1 MYNNKST
8 SLTQRL
14 PVKIVTPL
22 RYIILYLL
30 VLMANLLSVHSVAL
44 AEPVQLLASGSGIAK
59 GAGMTGNPSITNL
72 TIPAGKNRILLVTAN
87 FERDHC
93 DKSTDNCT
101 NTNMGNTGDLAD
113 NFALETGSLAAGTVQ
128 VTAQLQSAFKTI
140 SKRNA
145 LVVGGSPSGD
155 LRFANFRAH
164 ASSNGVEIANT
175 TYYSMESYFIAFYE
189 SEISQVLNGA
199 ASGTINITLPNITT
213 PRGAGDDAILTAYVF
228 ANAQQH
234 DKGIVR
240 SSISIVNSG
249 SSSFAIAG
257 DYTISPASYDVGD
270 MPTNANDGF
279 VVLGLSNVGYPSSQ
293 GGFNT
298 MAGYNAIHTLTTT
311 NSNGRFDTAFGTSNS
326 EPDGLSYTAQFRNGL
341 VSSYTL
347 QSSAPSTV
355 VAMSGWGGSFT
366 IAAYN
371 PDSSDAPS
379 SYGVAT
385 HNTTG
390 IRLGNSV
397 DQDLTA
403 LSSTAA
409 DGDDSNASDDEEG
422 VTLPSTFN
430 PNITTTLSANIQ
442 SASGNLNA
450 WIDWNRD
457 GDFND
462 SGEQVLSDRSV
473 AIGTSTFTINTP
485 STAVVGSSFARF
497 RVCSSSNECRVPSG
511 DAASGEVEDYR
522 ITITNIP
529 PVITSNGGSTTAA
542 MSLPEKQTAVTTV
555 TATDANSDAISF
567 SISGVDATKFTIN
580 AVTGV
585 LEWVSAPN
593 YSIPTDSDAN
603 NTYILTITATDS
615 RGGVDTQ
622 TLTITVTNVNEP
634 PTITSNGGGDQAS
647 VAVNENQVDV
657 TTVTATDPESDKITF
672 KMIGGADQAL
682 FNINAVSGVL
692 TFAKAPN
699 FEEPSDANADNVY
712 EVNVEASDN
721 NGGTDRQLLLIQV
734 KNVIE
739 DGQVRTKV
747 FLQAVLDRST
757 LLMDDTLR
765 SLKTIPLTQPYT
777 YNAVNYKG
785 KETVTNQR
793 LSIVGNNAVVDWVLV
808 ELHHPNNPERIVA
821 RQAALLTRD
830 GNIVDPATNNTV
842 LIFKDIDSVKYYVAV
857 RHRNHLGVMTDKAL
871 DLSIPNDVV
880 VDFTDPKVATFG
892 GAKARLNYQE
902 ASVLWGGDAN
912 LSNNVIGNGPNND
925 PVTMLG
931 AVLLAKENTWF
942 NTNYVM
948 AGYSNYDI
956 DMNGYTLLSGP
967 TNDVNLIIGNILIYP
982 DNTRHISNYVV
993 SGSIPTK

>member
-1 MYNNKST
+1 
-8 SLTQRL
+8 
-14 PVKIVTPL
+14 
-22 RYIILYLL
+22 
-30 VLMANLLSVHSVAL
+30 
-44 AEPVQLLASGSGIAK
+44 
-59 GAGMTGNPSITNL
+59 
-72 TIPAGKNRILLVTAN
+72 
-87 FERDHC
+87 
-93 DKSTDNCT
+93 
-101 NTNMGNTGDLAD
+101 
-113 NFALETGSLAAGTVQ
+113 
-128 VTAQLQSAFKTI
+128 
-140 SKRNA
+140 
-145 LVVGGSPSGD
+145 
-155 LRFANFRAH
+155 
-164 ASSNGVEIANT
+164 
-175 TYYSMESYFIAFYE
+175 
-189 SEISQVLNGA
+189 
-199 ASGTINITLPNITT
+199 
-213 PRGAGDDAILTAYVF
+213 
-228 ANAQQH
+228 
-234 DKGIVR
+234 
-240 SSISIVNSG
+240 
-249 SSSFAIAG
+249 
-257 DYTISPASYDVGD
+257 
-270 MPTNANDGF
+270 
-279 VVLGLSNVGYPSSQ
+279 
-293 GGFNT
+293 
-298 MAGYNAIHTLTTT
+298 
-311 NSNGRFDTAFGTSNS
+311 
-326 EPDGLSYTAQFRNGL
+326 
-341 VSSYTL
+341 
-347 QSSAPSTV
+347 
-355 VAMSGWGGSFT
+355 
-366 IAAYN
+366 
-371 PDSSDAPS
+371 
-379 SYGVAT
+379 
-385 HNTTG
+385 
-390 IRLGNSV
+390 
-397 DQDLTA
+397 
-403 LSSTAA
+403 
-409 DGDDSNASDDEEG
+409 
-422 VTLPSTFN
+422 
-430 PNITTTLSANIQ
+430 
-442 SASGNLNA
+442 
-450 WIDWNRD
+450 
-457 GDFND
+457 
-462 SGEQVLSDRSV
+462 
-473 AIGTSTFTINTP
+473 
-485 STAVVGSSFARF
+485 
-497 RVCSSSNECRVPSG
+497 
-511 DAASGEVEDYR
+511 
-522 ITITNIP
+522 
-529 PVITSNGGSTTAA
+529 
-542 MSLPEKQTAVTTV
+542 
-555 TATDANSDAISF
+555 
-567 SISGVDATKFTIN
+567 
-580 AVTGV
+580 
-585 LEWVSAPN
+585 VSAPN

-672 KMIGGADQAL
+672 KMVGGADQAL
-682 FNINAVSGVL
+682 FNINTVSGVL